1 MQLQGKV
8 ALVTGAS
15 RGIGRAIAVGL
26 AAEGAQVAIN
36 YVSRPDAALAVQEA
50 IAALG
55 QEGLPVQADVA
66 VAAEVERM
74 VGQVLERFGQID
86 VLVNN
91 ATLHRGRRVHRLPE
105 SDWDAVIDS
114 CLKGAYHCCQ
124 HVVPHMIERRSGRII
139 NISSVV
145 GLVGWPGDTAYGA
158 AKAGLVGFTRSL
170 AKEVAPYGITANV
183 VMPGYVRTDMTAAL
197 TPQNVAADAGADP
210 AGTCWHTG
218 GCCRSRDLLSLTRC
232 LCHWCR
238 LCGGRWYVA
247 VIPCF
252 PAVPGVPSRVLVCW
266 AAVHAS
272 RGASRHTGGSDDL

>member
-55 QEGLPVQADVA
+55 REGLPVQADVA

-91 ATLHRGRRVHRLPE
+91 ATLHRGRRVT
-105 SDWDAVIDS
+105 
-114 CLKGAYHCCQ
+114 Q
-124 HVVPHMIERRSGRII
+124 
-139 NISSVV
+139 
-145 GLVGWPGDTAYGA
+145 TARAIG
-158 AKAGLVGFTRSL
+158 TR
-170 AKEVAPYGITANV
+170 
-183 VMPGYVRTDMTAAL
+183 
-197 TPQNVAADAGADP
+197 
-210 AGTCWHTG
+210 
-218 GCCRSRDLLSLTRC
+218 
-232 LCHWCR
+232 
-238 LCGGRWYVA
+238 
-247 VIPCF
+247 
-252 PAVPGVPSRVLVCW
+252 
-266 AAVHAS
+266 
-272 RGASRHTGGSDDL
+272 